1 MILFLDT
8 VSPLPEFSLIGDNK
22 IIFSKKI
29 INNHHE
35 KMSDYL
41 IKSYTDLEKKFSL
54 DQKLEN
60 LIINIGPGSYTSLRI
75 GIAFFSG
82 LSLSYQIDLKGI
94 PCVDFYKYVISKDDL
109 LLTGIYINSANNQ
122 KFICIYDQKKEYYNI
137 HKIESFNEIENFK
150 IKKVISNTELNK
162 NNSNLFKNIKYQS
175 ISFKEI
181 IIKNL
186 DAIMKLESP
195 KIIEPIYISNNKILN

>member
-94 PCVDFYKYVISKDDL
+94 PCVDFYKYLISKDDL
-109 LLTGIYINSANNQ
+109 LLTGIYIHSANNQ

-150 IKKVISNTELNK
+150 IKKVISNIELNK
-162 NNSNLFKNIKYQS
+162 NNSNFFKNINYQS

-186 DAIMKLESP
+186 DAVMRLESFLT
-195 KIIEPIYISNNKILN
+195 SLQHLSF

>member
-41 IKSYTDLEKKFSL
+41 IKSYTDLEKNFSL
-54 DQKLEN
+54 DQKLKN

-82 LSLSYQIDLKGI
+82 LSMSYQIDLKGI
-94 PCVDFYKYVISKDDL
+94 PCVDFYKYLISKDDL
-109 LLTGIYINSANNQ
+109 LFTGIYINSANNQ

-137 HKIESFNEIENFK
+137 HKIESFNEIKNFK
-150 IKKVISNTELNK
+150 IKKIISNTELNK
-162 NNSNLFKNIKYQS
+162 DNLNLFKNIKYQS

-186 DAIMKLESP
+186 DAIMSLESP

>member
-82 LSLSYQIDLKGI
+82 LSLSYQIGLKGI
-94 PCVDFYKYVISKDDL
+94 PCVDFYKYIISKDDL
-109 LLTGIYINSANNQ
+109 LFTGIYINSANNQ

-162 NNSNLFKNIKYQS
+162 NNSNFFKNIKYQS

-186 DAIMKLESP
+186 DAIMRLESP

>member
-8 VSPLPEFSLIGDNK
+8 VSPLPEFSLIADNK

-94 PCVDFYKYVISKDDL
+94 PCVDFYKYLISKDDL
-109 LLTGIYINSANNQ
+109 LSTGIYINSANNQ

-150 IKKVISNTELNK
+150 IKNIISNTELNK
-162 NNSNLFKNIKYQS
+162 NNSNFFKNIEYQS

-186 DAIMKLESP
+186 DAIMSLESP

>member
-109 LLTGIYINSANNQ
+109 LFTGIYINSANNQ

-150 IKKVISNTELNK
+150 IKKIISNTELNK
-162 NNSNLFKNIKYQS
+162 NNSNFFKNIKYQS

-186 DAIMKLESP
+186 DAIMKLENS

>member
-82 LSLSYQIDLKGI
+82 LSMSYQIDLKGI

-109 LLTGIYINSANNQ
+109 LLTGIYIHSANNQ
-122 KFICIYDQKKEYYNI
+122 KFICIYDEKKEYYNI

-162 NNSNLFKNIKYQS
+162 NNSNFFKNIKYQS

-186 DAIMKLESP
+186 NAIMRLKSP

>member
-162 NNSNLFKNIKYQS
+162 NNSNFFKNIKYQS

>member
-8 VSPLPEFSLIGDNK
+8 ISPLPEFSLIADNK

-94 PCVDFYKYVISKDDL
+94 PCVDFYKYLISKDDL
-109 LLTGIYINSANNQ
+109 LSTGIYINSANNQ

-150 IKKVISNTELNK
+150 IKKIISNTELNK
-162 NNSNLFKNIKYQS
+162 NNLNLFKNIQYQS
-175 ISFKEI
+175 TSFKEI

-186 DAIMKLESP
+186 DAIMKLENS

>member
-82 LSLSYQIDLKGI
+82 LSLSYQINLKGI
-94 PCVDFYKYVISKDDL
+94 PCVDFYKYLISKDDL
-109 LLTGIYINSANNQ
+109 LFTGIYINSANNQ
-122 KFICIYDQKKEYYNI
+122 KFICIYDEKKEYYNI

-150 IKKVISNTELNK
+150 IKKIISNTELNK

-186 DAIMKLESP
+186 DAIMKLENS

>member
-1 MILFLDT
+1 MI
-8 VSPLPEFSLIGDNK
+8 
-22 IIFSKKI
+22 KK
-29 INNHHE
+29 
-35 KMSDYL
+35 K
-41 IKSYTDLEKKFSL
+41 
-54 DQKLEN
+54 
-60 LIINIGPGSYTSLRI
+60 
-75 GIAFFSG
+75 
-82 LSLSYQIDLKGI
+82 
-94 PCVDFYKYVISKDDL
+94 
-109 LLTGIYINSANNQ
+109 
-122 KFICIYDQKKEYYNI
+122 YYNI

-186 DAIMKLESP
+186 DAIMKLESS

>member
-8 VSPLPEFSLIGDNK
+8 ISPLPEFSLIADNK

-94 PCVDFYKYVISKDDL
+94 PCVDFYKYLISKDDL
-109 LLTGIYINSANNQ
+109 LFTGIYIHSANNQ

-186 DAIMKLESP
+186 DAIMSLESP

>member
-109 LLTGIYINSANNQ
+109 LFTGIYIHSANNQ

-137 HKIESFNEIENFK
+137 YKIESFNEIENFK

-162 NNSNLFKNIKYQS
+162 NNSNFFKNIKYQS

-186 DAIMKLESP
+186 DAIMRLESP

>member
-82 LSLSYQIDLKGI
+82 LSMSYQIDLKGI
-94 PCVDFYKYVISKDDL
+94 PCVDFYKYLISKDDL
-109 LLTGIYINSANNQ
+109 LLTGIYIYSANNQ

-162 NNSNLFKNIKYQS
+162 NNSNFFKNIKYQS

>member
-94 PCVDFYKYVISKDDL
+94 PCVDFYKYLISEDDL
-109 LLTGIYINSANNQ
+109 LLTGIYIHSANNQ
-122 KFICIYDQKKEYYNI
+122 KFMCIYDQKKEYYNI

-162 NNSNLFKNIKYQS
+162 NNSNFFKNIKYQS

>member
-82 LSLSYQIDLKGI
+82 LSMSYQIDLKGI

-109 LLTGIYINSANNQ
+109 LLTGIYIHSANNQ

-150 IKKVISNTELNK
+150 IKKVVSNTELNK

-186 DAIMKLESP
+186 DAIMKLENS

>member
-8 VSPLPEFSLIGDNK
+8 ISPLPEFSLIADNK

-82 LSLSYQIDLKGI
+82 LSMSYQIDLKGI
-94 PCVDFYKYVISKDDL
+94 PCVDFYKYLISKDDL
-109 LLTGIYINSANNQ
+109 LFTGIYIHSANNQ
-122 KFICIYDQKKEYYNI
+122 KFICIYDEKKEYYNI

-150 IKKVISNTELNK
+150 IKKIISNTELNK
-162 NNSNLFKNIKYQS
+162 NNSNFFKNIKYQS

-186 DAIMKLESP
+186 DAIMRLESP

>member
-8 VSPLPEFSLIGDNK
+8 VSPLPEFSLIADNK

-60 LIINIGPGSYTSLRI
+60 LIINIGPRSYTSLRI

-82 LSLSYQIDLKGI
+82 LSMSYQIDLKGI

-109 LLTGIYINSANNQ
+109 LFTGIYINSANNQ

-162 NNSNLFKNIKYQS
+162 NNSNFFKNIKYQS

-186 DAIMKLESP
+186 DAIMRLESP

>member
-82 LSLSYQIDLKGI
+82 LSMSYQIDLKGI
-94 PCVDFYKYVISKDDL
+94 PCVDFYKYLISKDDL
-109 LLTGIYINSANNQ
+109 LLTGIYIHSANNQ

-162 NNSNLFKNIKYQS
+162 NNSNFFKNIKYQS

-186 DAIMKLESP
+186 DAIMRLESP

>member
-82 LSLSYQIDLKGI
+82 LSLSYQIGLKGI
-94 PCVDFYKYVISKDDL
+94 PCVDFYKYIISKDDL
-109 LLTGIYINSANNQ
+109 LFTGIYINSANNQ
-122 KFICIYDQKKEYYNI
+122 KFICIYDEKKDHYNI

-150 IKKVISNTELNK
+150 IKKIISNTELNK

-186 DAIMKLESP
+186 DAIMRLESP

>member
-54 DQKLEN
+54 DKKLEN

-82 LSLSYQIDLKGI
+82 LSMSYQIDLKGI

-109 LLTGIYINSANNQ
+109 LFTGIYINSANNQ

-150 IKKVISNTELNK
+150 IKKIISNTELNK
-162 NNSNLFKNIKYQS
+162 NNSNFFKNIKYQS

-186 DAIMKLESP
+186 DAIMKLENS

>member
-109 LLTGIYINSANNQ
+109 LFTGIYIHSANNQ

>member
-82 LSLSYQIDLKGI
+82 LSMSYQIDLKGI

-109 LLTGIYINSANNQ
+109 LFTGIYIHSANNQ

-150 IKKVISNTELNK
+150 IKKIISNTELN
-162 NNSNLFKNIKYQS
+162 NNNPNLFKNIKYQS

-186 DAIMKLESP
+186 DAIMRLESP

>member
-82 LSLSYQIDLKGI
+82 LSMSYQIDLKGI

-109 LLTGIYINSANNQ
+109 LLTGIYIHSANNQ
-122 KFICIYDQKKEYYNI
+122 KFICIYDEKKEYYNI

-162 NNSNLFKNIKYQS
+162 NNSNFFKNIKYQS

-186 DAIMKLESP
+186 DAIMKLENS

>member
-82 LSLSYQIDLKGI
+82 LSMSYQIDLKGI

-109 LLTGIYINSANNQ
+109 LFTGIYINSANNQ

-150 IKKVISNTELNK
+150 IKKVISNTELNN
-162 NNSNLFKNIKYQS
+162 NNSNFFKNIKYQS

-186 DAIMKLESP
+186 DAIMRLESP

>member
-82 LSLSYQIDLKGI
+82 LSMSYQIDLKGM

-109 LLTGIYINSANNQ
+109 LFTGIYINSANNQ
-122 KFICIYDQKKEYYNI
+122 KFICIYDKKKEYYNI

-162 NNSNLFKNIKYQS
+162 NNSNFFKNIKYQS

-186 DAIMKLESP
+186 DAIMRLESP

>member
-82 LSLSYQIDLKGI
+82 LSMSYQIDLKGI
-94 PCVDFYKYVISKDDL
+94 PCVDFYKYLISKDDL
-109 LLTGIYINSANNQ
+109 LLTGIYIHSANNQ
-122 KFICIYDQKKEYYNI
+122 KFICIYDQKKVHYNI

-150 IKKVISNTELNK
+150 IKKIISNTELNK
-162 NNSNLFKNIKYQS
+162 DNLNLFKNIKYQS

-186 DAIMKLESP
+186 DAIMRLESP

>member
-82 LSLSYQIDLKGI
+82 LSMSYQIDLKGI
-94 PCVDFYKYVISKDDL
+94 PCVDFYKYLISKDDL
-109 LLTGIYINSANNQ
+109 LLTGIYIHSANNQ

-162 NNSNLFKNIKYQS
+162 NNSNFFKNIKYQS

-186 DAIMKLESP
+186 DAIMSLESP

>member
-94 PCVDFYKYVISKDDL
+94 PCVDFYKYLISKDDL
-109 LLTGIYINSANNQ
+109 LFTGIYINSANNQ
-122 KFICIYDQKKEYYNI
+122 KFICI
-137 HKIESFNEIENFK
+137 
-150 IKKVISNTELNK
+150 
-162 NNSNLFKNIKYQS
+162 
-175 ISFKEI
+175 
-181 IIKNL
+181 
-186 DAIMKLESP
+186 
-195 KIIEPIYISNNKILN
+195 

>member
-109 LLTGIYINSANNQ
+109 LFTGIYIHSANNQ

-150 IKKVISNTELNK
+150 IKKVVSNTELNK

>member
-82 LSLSYQIDLKGI
+82 LSMSYQIDLKGI

-109 LLTGIYINSANNQ
+109 LLTGIYIHSANNQ
-122 KFICIYDQKKEYYNI
+122 KFICIYDEKKDHYNI

-150 IKKVISNTELNK
+150 IKKIISNTELNK
-162 NNSNLFKNIKYQS
+162 NNSNLFKNINYQS

-186 DAIMKLESP
+186 DAIMRLESS

>member
-82 LSLSYQIDLKGI
+82 LCLSYQIDLKGI
-94 PCVDFYKYVISKDDL
+94 PCVDFYKYIISKDDL
-109 LLTGIYINSANNQ
+109 LFTG
-122 KFICIYDQKKEYYNI
+122 
-137 HKIESFNEIENFK
+137 
-150 IKKVISNTELNK
+150 
-162 NNSNLFKNIKYQS
+162 S
-175 ISFKEI
+175 ILI
-181 IIKNL
+181 LLIIKNL
-186 DAIMKLESP
+186 YVYMIKKKNIIIFIKLKVLMK
-195 KIIEPIYISNNKILN
+195 

>member
-8 VSPLPEFSLIGDNK
+8 VSPLPEFSLIADNK
-22 IIFSKKI
+22 IILSKKI

-82 LSLSYQIDLKGI
+82 LSLSYKIDLKGM

-109 LLTGIYINSANNQ
+109 QLTGIYINSANNQ

-150 IKKVISNTELNK
+150 IKKIISNTELNK
-162 NNSNLFKNIKYQS
+162 NNSNFFKSIKYQS
-175 ISFKEI
+175 ISFKQI
-181 IIKNL
+181 IIQNL
-186 DAIMKLESP
+186 DAIMKLENS

>member
-8 VSPLPEFSLIGDNK
+8 ISPLPEFSLIADNK

-94 PCVDFYKYVISKDDL
+94 PCVDFYKYLISKDDL

-122 KFICIYDQKKEYYNI
+122 KFICIYDEKKEDYNI
-137 HKIESFNEIENFK
+137 HKIESFNEIKNFK
-150 IKKVISNTELNK
+150 INKIISNTELNE
-162 NNSNLFKNIKYQS
+162 NNLNLFKNIKYQS

-186 DAIMKLESP
+186 DAIMKLENP
-195 KIIEPIYISNNKILN
+195 KIIKPIYISNNKILN

>member
-109 LLTGIYINSANNQ
+109 LFTGIYINSANNQ

-150 IKKVISNTELNK
+150 IKKIISNTELNK
-162 NNSNLFKNIKYQS
+162 NNSNFFKNIQYQS
-175 ISFKEI
+175 TSFKEI

-186 DAIMKLESP
+186 DAIMKIENS

>member
-94 PCVDFYKYVISKDDL
+94 PCVDFYKYLISKDDL

-162 NNSNLFKNIKYQS
+162 NNSNFFKNIKYQS

-186 DAIMKLESP
+186 DAIMRLESP

>member
-8 VSPLPEFSLIGDNK
+8 VSPLPEFSLIADNK

-29 INNHHE
+29 INNQHE

-94 PCVDFYKYVISKDDL
+94 PCVDFYKYLISADDL
-109 LLTGIYINSANNQ
+109 LFTGIYINSANNQ

-162 NNSNLFKNIKYQS
+162 NNLNFFKNIQYQS

-186 DAIMKLESP
+186 NAIMKLESP

>member
-82 LSLSYQIDLKGI
+82 LSMSYQIDLKGI

-109 LLTGIYINSANNQ
+109 LFTGIYIHSANNQ

-162 NNSNLFKNIKYQS
+162 NNSNFFKNIKYQS

-186 DAIMKLESP
+186 DAIMRLESP

>member
-82 LSLSYQIDLKGI
+82 LSMSYQIGLKGI
-94 PCVDFYKYVISKDDL
+94 PCVDFYKYLISKDDL
-109 LLTGIYINSANNQ
+109 LLTGIYIHSANNQ

-162 NNSNLFKNIKYQS
+162 NNSHFFKNIKYQS

-186 DAIMKLESP
+186 DAIMKLENS

>member
-82 LSLSYQIDLKGI
+82 LSMSYQIDLKGI
-94 PCVDFYKYVISKDDL
+94 PCVDFYKYLISKDDL
-109 LLTGIYINSANNQ
+109 LLTGIYIHSANNQ
-122 KFICIYDQKKEYYNI
+122 KFICIYDKKKEYYNI

-162 NNSNLFKNIKYQS
+162 NNSNFFKNIKYQS

-186 DAIMKLESP
+186 DAIMGLESP